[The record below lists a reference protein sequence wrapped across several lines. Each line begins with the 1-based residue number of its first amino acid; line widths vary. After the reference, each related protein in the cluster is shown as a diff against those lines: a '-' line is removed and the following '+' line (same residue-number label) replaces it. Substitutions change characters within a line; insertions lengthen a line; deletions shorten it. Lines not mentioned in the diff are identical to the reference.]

1 MKLYHGS
8 NEVID
13 KPLVSYGRDALD
25 FGKGFYTT
33 SLKEQ
38 AEKWIQRFIL
48 LGDKGIIN
56 IYEYNDTE
64 AKSIKSNV

>member
-8 NEVID
+8 TIIVD
-13 KPLVSYGRDALD
+13 KPLVSYGRDNLD

-38 AEKWIQRFIL
+38 AEKWVQRFIL
-48 LGDKGIIN
+48 LDDKGIIS
-56 IYEYNDTE
+56 IYDYNETE
-64 AKSIKSNV
+64 AKSKYRYI